1 MKLHKN
7 RRAMIRLVSF
17 FCTALLVLG
26 GFTYIGYST
35 ANRYRTRLENSFRR
49 SLEELSTYL
58 SNIEAALTKSL
69 YSNSLPEQSLLSA
82 RLLRDA
88 GCAKEALS
96 QLPLDQAPLD
106 KIYRFLSQTGE
117 FAVSLS
123 GRLSAGEALRKE
135 DYDSLASLHSYARTL
150 SASLQDCT
158 AGLLSGENGDWYFIQ
173 RLSQESEILPA
184 VTDGF
189 REMEAG
195 FEDYPT
201 LIYDGPFSDHILQQ
215 TPRMTEGKSDYGVTA
230 AAAAAK
236 SFLSLGNVSPG
247 ELTSLGKSEGNLAV
261 YSFALGSM
269 TMDVTC
275 AGPYVA
281 RVIDS
286 RSVEKSAISVES
298 ARKNARIF
306 LSMQGYSDFQE
317 SYYSVADHI
326 CTVNFAAQQ
335 NGVICYPDLIKV
347 SVAMDNGSIVLFDAC
362 GYLMNHMKRDLPEAR
377 LSAEEARKKLSPA
390 LIPAAEPKLAV
401 VPTTG
406 ENEALCYE
414 FRCTGT
420 NGETVLV
427 YLDTQTGLE
436 RQLLILLQSD
446 GGILTI

>member
-1 MKLHKN
+1 M
-7 RRAMIRLVSF
+7 
-17 FCTALLVLG
+17 
-26 GFTYIGYST
+26 
-35 ANRYRTRLENSFRR
+35 
-49 SLEELSTYL
+49 
-58 SNIEAALTKSL
+58 
-69 YSNSLPEQSLLSA
+69 LP
-82 RLLRDA
+82 
-88 GCAKEALS
+88 
-96 QLPLDQAPLD
+96 
-106 KIYRFLSQTGE
+106 T
-117 FAVSLS
+117 
-123 GRLSAGEALRKE
+123 
-135 DYDSLASLHSYARTL
+135 
-150 SASLQDCT
+150 
-158 AGLLSGENGDWYFIQ
+158 
-173 RLSQESEILPA
+173 

-215 TPRMTEGKSDYGVTA
+215 TPRMTEGKTDYGETA

-236 SFLSLGNVSPG
+236 SFLSLGNVSAG
-247 ELTSLGKSEGNLAV
+247 ELTSLGKSESNLAV

-286 RSVEKSAISVES
+286 RNVEKSAISVES

-335 NGVICYPDLIKV
+335 DGVTCYPDLIKV
-347 SVAMDNGSIVLFDAC
+347 SVAMDNGSVVLFDAC
-362 GYLMNHMKRDLPEAR
+362 GYLMNHMRRELSEPK

-406 ENEALCYE
+406 GNEAFCYE
-414 FRCTGT
+414 FRCTGA

>member
-1 MKLHKN
+1 MKLHEN
-7 RRAMIRLVSF
+7 RRAVVRLVSF
-17 FCTALLVLG
+17 LCAVLLILS
-26 GFTYIGYST
+26 GFTYVGYSA
-35 ANRYRTRLENSFRR
+35 ANRYRTRLENSCRR
-49 SLEELSTYL
+49 SFEELSTYL

-69 YSNSLPEQSLLSA
+69 YSNSLPEQTLLAA

-96 QLPLDQAPLD
+96 QLPLEQTPLD
-106 KIYRFLSQTGE
+106 RIYRFLSQTGE

-123 GRLSAGEALRKE
+123 VRLSAGETLRTE
-135 DYDSLASLHSYARTL
+135 DYDSLALLHSYARTL

-158 AGLLSGENGDWYFIQ
+158 AGLLSGENGNWYFVQ
-173 RLSQESEILPA
+173 KLSAENEVLPS

-189 REMEAG
+189 REMESG

-215 TPRMTEGKSDYGVTA
+215 TPRMTEGKSDYGEDA

-236 SFLSLGNVSPG
+236 SFLSLGNVPAG
-247 ELTSLGKSEGNLAV
+247 DLTLLGTSRGNLAV
-261 YSFALGSM
+261 YSFALGEL
-269 TMDVTC
+269 TIDVTR

-281 RVIDS
+281 RVIDP
-286 RSVEKSAISVES
+286 RPVEKTALSVES

-317 SYYSVADHI
+317 SYYSVNDHI

-335 NGVICYPDLIKV
+335 DGVTCYPDLIKV
-347 SVAMDNGSIVLFDAC
+347 SIAMDNGSIVLFDAC
-362 GYLMNHMKRDLPEAR
+362 GYLMNHMKRDLAEPK
-377 LSAEEARKKLSPA
+377 LSAEEARQRLSPA
-390 LIPAAEPKLAV
+390 LIPAVGPGLAV
-401 VPTTG
+401 VPTAGGG
-406 ENEALCYE
+406 EAFCYE
-414 FRCTGT
+414 FRCTGVR
-420 NGETVLV
+420 GETVLV

-446 GGILTI
+446 NGVLTI